1 MDGPPTSGPDN
12 GAPSPFSRIVDVP
25 LFSFLL
31 ALEIQK
37 SRRLQYSVSLV
48 CMHVEVR
55 GGSSTM
61 PSLAQ
66 RVVRQIRSTDVVV
79 EFMPDSF
86 ALLLI
91 HAEAFSLP
99 AIVHRLTEHLQG
111 FLPDPATLTWSA
123 GGACYPQ
130 TAGGA
135 DALLRQARE
144 LMARAQNDGGD
155 RLYLPA
161 T

>member
-1 MDGPPTSGPDN
+1 MDDSPTGGADN
-12 GAPSPFSRIVDVP
+12 GAPSPLSRIVDVP

-37 SRRLQYSVSLV
+37 SRRLQYSVSVV
-48 CMHVEVR
+48 CMHVELR
-55 GGSSTM
+55 GG
-61 PSLAQ
+61 PSPMAALAQ

-79 EFMPDSF
+79 EFMPDSL

-91 HAEAFSLP
+91 HAETFSLP

-111 FLPDPATLTWSA
+111 FLPHPAALTWSA

-135 DALLRQARE
+135 DALLKQARE
-144 LMARAQNDGGD
+144 LMARAENDGGD